1 MTAIET
7 GKAALRNEMKKVLAG
22 IAKDERKRQSTR
34 IVEKLISLPQYQ
46 QSRRISLYLSTEDE
60 PDTLPLLR
68 KIFDAGKEA
77 FVPRY
82 RGKVME
88 MVKLHSMEDFESLP
102 LTKWNIK
109 QPHFRDDRENA
120 LQGGLDLIVLPGMA
134 FTINGKRLGHGM
146 GYYDKFLHECISSQE
161 KKPHLIALAFN
172 EQVKEEIPTTEKDVD
187 LDMVLTEKD
196 VQ

>member
-120 LQGGLDLIVLPGMA
+120 LQGG
-134 FTINGKRLGHGM
+134 KRLGHGM